1 MRVAPKVLR
10 SVSFSLA
17 SGLTMF
23 FLAEVLAQ
31 NVSNWSA
38 PVNLGSAINTVSAEQ

>member
-10 SVSFSLA
+10 LVSFSVA

-31 NVSNWSA
+31 NISNWST
-38 PVNLGSAINTVSAEQ
+38 PVSLGSTINTVSAEQ